1 MALKCSVK
9 NNSNPQIIFLGIPA
23 YCEYADKVGHWICM
37 FAKGLNF
44 QDQFEEYVQR
54 KSACSFQHLILQ
66 PLTSMN
72 PENTSREAH
81 RQVGDRFICSLF
93 PDRHFSSVWH
103 GIIFNLEHF
112 HPVRNCFLT
121 ASWWSNSIIPI
132 TFYLF
137 FWNDKCQPRKN
148 YKHNKINR
156 LSSSKKY
163 CSCMK
168 ARKFFHL
175 SLSEKKRNKYMY
187 IWWLQMHSDFP
198 WTKG

>member
-1 MALKCSVK
+1 MHVCERFELSRSVWGICSEEV
-9 NNSNPQIIFLGIPA
+9 SL
-23 YCEYADKVGHWICM
+23 
-37 FAKGLNF
+37 
-44 QDQFEEYVQR
+44 QF
-54 KSACSFQHLILQ
+54 SAFDPSASYW
-66 PLTSMN
+66 SMN

-103 GIIFNLEHF
+103 GLIFNLEHF

-121 ASWWSNSIIPI
+121 ARWWSNSIIPI